1 MWVGSKGV
9 MRKERQFFSSLVDM
23 IINPTLDFFTSIVCG
38 DWDFKGENRTLLYL
52 NMFRKFVYAVMAL
65 KGACDVTA
73 TIHPLRIFSFV
84 DKIN

>member
-1 MWVGSKGV
+1 MGGFKRSYAEGTSI
-9 MRKERQFFSSLVDM
+9 FSSLVDM
-23 IINPTLDFFTSIVCG
+23 VINPTLDFFTSIVCG